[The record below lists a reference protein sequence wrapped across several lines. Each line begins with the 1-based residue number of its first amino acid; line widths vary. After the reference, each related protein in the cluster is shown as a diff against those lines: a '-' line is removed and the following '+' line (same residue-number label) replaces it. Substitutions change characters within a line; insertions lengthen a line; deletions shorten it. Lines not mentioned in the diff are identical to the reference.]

1 MPADPGNLNGVDVE
15 ATREFVEA
23 VGGDPVRADRSP
35 TVVARWLGGSRSEV
49 RCGDD
54 VATIGGDG
62 ELNPMRMTLAS
73 LAACDIDLVAMHAA
87 LLGIEIEDLQ
97 VEATGFFHV
106 RRYLGLEA
114 PTGAGYQHVR
124 YIVRIKAPA
133 ATEDQLVRL
142 RELCETGSPVGDT
155 FERVVP
161 LTLEFERVD

>member
-1 MPADPGNLNGVDVE
+1 MGTELRDLNGVDVDATYGFRE
-15 ATREFVEA
+15 A
-23 VGGDPVRADRSP
+23 VRADPGRADRNP

-49 RCGDD
+49 RCGDE

-73 LAACDIDLVAMHAA
+73 LAACDVDLVAMHAA
-87 LLGIEIEDLQ
+87 LLGIELEELT

-114 PTGAGYQHVR
+114 PTGAGYQRVR
-124 YIVRIKAPA
+124 YVVRIKAPS
-133 ATEDQLVRL
+133 ATEAQMTRL
-142 RELCETGSPVGDT
+142 RGLCETGSPVGDT
-155 FERVVP
+155 FERAVP